1 MKTRRTCWSGMELVA
16 SELMSWAE
24 QTSTWSFEE
33 AGEGDR
39 NTVSYVSATERERGA
54 TQYQILSFLPDVSA

>member
-1 MKTRRTCWSGMELVA
+1 MLVA

-54 TQYQILSFLPDVSA
+54 TQYQILSFLPDVSV

>member
-1 MKTRRTCWSGMELVA
+1 MDVSGLIGEVMRRQDIRAGAEWMLAT

-24 QTSTWSFEE
+24 QTSRRSFEE

-39 NTVSYVSATERERGA
+39 NTVR
-54 TQYQILSFLPDVSA
+54 